1 MCMAKKPETTGPT
14 FGGKSFFPT
23 HAPEPIVALCRKS
36 NFKLR
41 AVEKTFRLA
50 ARRVLARDGSLNS
63 DGVGKLFSARPVVAL
78 LKNEF
83 NQTVATSVCIHR
95 GTHVNTRHSQFT
107 APRPRDVRRAAMNGG
122 AV

>member
-1 MCMAKKPETTGPT
+1 MAKKPETTGPT

-50 ARRVLARDGSLNS
+50 AQRVLASQGALNS
-63 DGVGKLFSARPVVAL
+63 DGVGKLFSARPVVATGISEMGPYQL
-78 LKNEF
+78 P
-83 NQTVATSVCIHR
+83 VCIHR
-95 GTHVNTRHSQFT
+95 GVHVNTRHSQFT